1 MNFIMNENN
10 SLPFLSRTSN
20 KASSQ
25 QHGRLMLSSFL
36 RSSAR
41 KLFPRHSSAKRSRK
55 RQPELSSQDKD
66 GSDVSLQ

>member
-25 QHGRLMLSSFL
+25 QRGRLMLSSFL
-36 RSSAR
+36 RSSVR
-41 KLFPRHSSAKRSRK
+41 KLFPRSSSAKKSRK
-55 RQPELSSQDKD
+55 RQQELSSQDKD